1 VDIEVEDAAEEDGGS
16 PGVVLAES
24 GSSMR
29 DGVSD
34 GVIGDSTLV
43 ASGRNAGLL
52 NRVVAFGL

>member
-1 VDIEVEDAAEEDGGS
+1 MDTEVADAAEEDGRS

-34 GVIGDSTLV
+34 GVTGASTLV

>member
-1 VDIEVEDAAEEDGGS
+1 METELIEAAEDDGRS

-34 GVIGDSTLV
+34 GVTGVSTLV
-43 ASGRNAGLL
+43 ARGRKAGRLK
-52 NRVVAFGL
+52 RDGDFGL